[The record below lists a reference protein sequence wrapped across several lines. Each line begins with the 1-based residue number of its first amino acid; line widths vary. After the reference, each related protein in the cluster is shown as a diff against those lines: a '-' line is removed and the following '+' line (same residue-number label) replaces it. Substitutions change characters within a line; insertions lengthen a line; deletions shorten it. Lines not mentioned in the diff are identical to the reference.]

1 VVWFLAPHILR
12 MAARSSEV
20 DHMEGTPDLL
30 YSHDWDFGSVL
41 PLVAKLSFY
50 ISDNNRIF

>member
-1 VVWFLAPHILR
+1 

-20 DHMEGTPDLL
+20 DHMEETPDLL

-41 PLVAKLSFY
+41 LLVVKTELLHFGQQLHLL
-50 ISDNNRIF
+50 